1 VTSTSAH
8 ERAARA
14 VRDERTP
21 ERIAWPYGIHPRS
34 ADLLYGRSKRSSES
48 GVVVVFLLLG
58 VIWAAVLIPP
68 WLQARREARPI
79 ASIMS
84 FRSQL
89 WSLQRA
95 TPTYGDT
102 YGETYGVHGD
112 EGDDLAGE
120 VAGVA
125 ASSAGGAGHALGS
138 THGGA
143 APRVA
148 PGLVSTVV
156 RSAEDGT
163 PRGLSRAATA
173 VGRRAHTFRR
183 RRRVL
188 CSLVLLTG
196 AGVAPA
202 LLLGGPWVAAVA
214 APGMLLVA
222 YLGLL
227 VRHGRREVE
236 RVQKVRYL
244 TPIRAPRPSVVVIGS
259 GAAR

>member
-1 VTSTSAH
+1 
-8 ERAARA
+8 
-14 VRDERTP
+14 
-21 ERIAWPYGIHPRS
+21 
-34 ADLLYGRSKRSSES
+34 
-48 GVVVVFLLLG
+48 VVVFLLLG

-102 YGETYGVHGD
+102 YEVYGD

-120 VAGVA
+120 VAGVVGGGA
-125 ASSAGGAGHALGS
+125 AGGAALGS
-138 THGGA
+138 ARGGA

-148 PGLVSTVV
+148 PGLVGTVV
-156 RSAEDGT
+156 RSAEDGA

-173 VGRRAHTFRR
+173 AGGRAHTFRR
-183 RRRVL
+183 RRQVL

-202 LLLGGPWVAAVA
+202 VLLGGPWVAAVV
-214 APGMLLVA
+214 APGTLLAA

-227 VRHGRREVE
+227 VRRGRREVE